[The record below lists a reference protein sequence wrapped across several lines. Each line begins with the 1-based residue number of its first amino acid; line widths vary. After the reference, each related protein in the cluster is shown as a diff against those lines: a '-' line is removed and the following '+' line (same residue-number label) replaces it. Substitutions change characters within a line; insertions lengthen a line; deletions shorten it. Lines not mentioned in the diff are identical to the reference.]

1 MIEFALI
8 TVVLLAGSLLYQL
21 RVAAKAPVGYQDE
34 SGFHFGTAQAPA
46 MEDTEF
52 MPAPTLA
59 FSAGRQHGPTPRPL
73 VAVSG
78 HHA

>member
-8 TVVLLAGSLLYQL
+8 TVVLLAGSVVYQL
-21 RVAAKAPVGYQDE
+21 RLAARAPVGYQDE
-34 SGFHFGTAQAPA
+34 TGFHFGSAQMPA
-46 MEDTEF
+46 CEDSEF
-52 MPAPTLA
+52 LPAPTLA
-59 FSAGRQHGPTPRPL
+59 FSAGRQHGSTPRPL